1 MVPLKSAAFEKI
13 QGISLQQEAS
23 VDWWES
29 QKGCKGDESA
39 CIINNVQTLFSFSVN
54 IRKQAKGFEKIEKKK
69 SRDLQKKIRSS
80 TTEYNRLCSGA
91 DGGFYDRGGLE
102 I

>member
-1 MVPLKSAAFEKI
+1 MLLSKKWK
-13 QGISLQQEAS
+13 GISLQQEAS

-39 CIINNVQTLFSFSVN
+39 CIINNVKTLFSFSVD
-54 IRKQAKGFEKIEKKK
+54 IRKQAKSVWENRKEKIQRFVK
-69 SRDLQKKIRSS
+69 KKIRSS
-80 TTEYNRLCSGA
+80 TMEYNRLCSGA
-91 DGGFYDRGGLE
+91 DGEFYDRGGLE